1 MARELRVHKITKR
14 IYAILVILF
23 CCLLVL
29 GGYQVHYAIQKAY
42 CEGWRTG
49 HNAYEPQPVYV
60 EVQKTVT
67 KEVPVEVIRE
77 IPVPIEHEVR
87 EFKDLRELGDFLR
100 GIDVQG
106 HKQPHWDC
114 DDFAYYVWVE
124 AHKVG
129 FLMSVETDY
138 KKGQLH
144 ALNSTI
150 IDNNVYYIESQ
161 NGMIWLF
168 CYRD

>member
-1 MARELRVHKITKR
+1 MYKITKR
-14 IYAILVILF
+14 ICAILAILF
-23 CCLLVL
+23 CYLLAL
-29 GGYQVHYAIQKAY
+29 GYQVHYSAQKSY
-42 CEGWRTG
+42 SEGWQTG
-49 HNAYEPQPVYV
+49 YSAYEPQLVYV
-60 EVQKTVT
+60 EVQKMVE

-87 EFKDLRELGDFLR
+87 EFKDLKELRDFLR

-114 DDFAYYVWVE
+114 DDFAYHVWVE
-124 AHKVG
+124 AHKAG
-129 FLMSVETDY
+129 FLVSVETDY

-150 IDNNVYYIESQ
+150 IGNNVYYIESQ

>member
-1 MARELRVHKITKR
+1 MHKITKR
-14 IYAILVILF
+14 TYAILAIPF
-23 CCLLVL
+23 CCLLAL
-29 GGYQVHYAIQKAY
+29 GGYQFHYAIEEAY
-42 CEGWRTG
+42 CDGWQTG
-49 HNAYEPQPVYV
+49 YNTYEPQLVYV
-60 EVQKTVT
+60 EVQKTVK
-67 KEVPVEVIRE
+67 KEIPVEVIRE

-87 EFKDLRELGDFLR
+87 EFKNLKELSDFLR

-114 DDFAYYVWVE
+114 DDFAYRVWVE
-124 AHKVG
+124 AHKAG
-129 FLMSVETDY
+129 FLVSVETDY